1 MFDNN
6 ISYEK
11 LTKLDEKQYEEV
23 LSLQI
28 SKQNIIRIAKDCILN
43 LEKNI
48 LKNYSLLICIDKVC
62 PLKDNKIFDSKQLEE
77 IFHKFKKEFIEYK
90 KNSVLNPISKRYQN
104 GKEEQKIDNLNI
116 LPKSEQI
123 EKRLEFLKLIIKLQ
137 AELKQYNILKEILK
151 YHLFLNQEQ
160 AKSIISQ
167 FIDEFVER
175 EELINIEEIKL
186 YEYLFLEFNYLE
198 NNLEYRIKDIKYD
211 DFNYEIKLYEEIENI
226 KYLNEFICSFS
237 KQKDTDVIEE
247 MTIFIFHFFNS
258 TKNLKLLF
266 KKCDDYLNES
276 SDTSNIIDLCKYAIN
291 NSEKNY
297 ALKIKSLSSLC
308 KKAIFKFTVKF
319 NDKEKDLYFYGNTR
333 INEINNYL
341 NNNLKD
347 FKNNDNEY
355 FMLEYK
361 DNKNSI
367 SLDEYD
373 SNKTLNELNNNFDK
387 SKKVKLEIIR
397 KEIITKDELLDS
409 NNNITERFNSIL
421 INWLKIFSKG
431 KDKMNLDDIADWF
444 IKLSG
449 RKQPFFNKS
458 KLEIIQFLK
467 ENSNVLEITLDEF
480 KDFYKKA
487 CKDDINDVINNI
499 KNMNLITEIPQEI
512 ENDKL
517 PRFYLSNKID
527 ENKEAYLWSLLFEN
541 FIFSLNEDVFDFI
554 SSLSVNEDKYNN
566 ILNNFK
572 KDKNFTQRT
581 SQYINNMYTLYIIES
596 IIEDVEIVNSKYII
610 INKKED
616 QKEKILYKN
625 IYSQKSKP
633 FDDEDNIDKK
643 NQFFI
648 DFINSKYS
656 DLVKYSS
663 FILKKLNEDKEN
675 CNNNNLMVRCCIKCL
690 DIINNIYNSYHN
702 IYSKIDN
709 NSNIINIKY
718 KALKNIIENNNLSK
732 NITDKSI
739 YEEIIIQIIKYV
751 DKCCYK
757 CDNMKQGENNGI
769 ISKLKEN
776 CYILL
781 FSLLYTNKE
790 IFEVINKNEEIKK
803 LFDKVL
809 KDLYLNDNN
818 KKNFGLLFITIFKQI
833 KDKISDEFLSYLN
846 DLIFIVFQ
854 EYIKSDKKKIE
865 NGFISFHF
873 KLLINYDGNK
883 ENLKAKLE
891 DNFKKICDKYYNFIN
906 HKNSNEKINGQILN
920 NIIQDILTKYL
931 DLKCLLNLEL

>member
-1 MFDNN
+1 MTMFDNN

-247 MTIFIFHFFNS
+247 MKIFIFNFFNS

-297 ALKIKSLSSLC
+297 VLKIKSLSSLC

-421 INWLKIFSKG
+421 INWFKIFSKG

-499 KNMNLITEIPQEI
+499 KNINLITEIPQEI

-527 ENKEAYLWSLLFEN
+527 ENKEAYL
-541 FIFSLNEDVFDFI
+541 
-554 SSLSVNEDKYNN
+554 
-566 ILNNFK
+566 
-572 KDKNFTQRT
+572 
-581 SQYINNMYTLYIIES
+581 
-596 IIEDVEIVNSKYII
+596 
-610 INKKED
+610 
-616 QKEKILYKN
+616 
-625 IYSQKSKP
+625 
-633 FDDEDNIDKK
+633 
-643 NQFFI
+643 
-648 DFINSKYS
+648 
-656 DLVKYSS
+656 
-663 FILKKLNEDKEN
+663 
-675 CNNNNLMVRCCIKCL
+675 
-690 DIINNIYNSYHN
+690 
-702 IYSKIDN
+702 
-709 NSNIINIKY
+709 
-718 KALKNIIENNNLSK
+718 
-732 NITDKSI
+732 
-739 YEEIIIQIIKYV
+739 
-751 DKCCYK
+751 
-757 CDNMKQGENNGI
+757 
-769 ISKLKEN
+769 
-776 CYILL
+776 
-781 FSLLYTNKE
+781 
-790 IFEVINKNEEIKK
+790 
-803 LFDKVL
+803 
-809 KDLYLNDNN
+809 
-818 KKNFGLLFITIFKQI
+818 
-833 KDKISDEFLSYLN
+833 
-846 DLIFIVFQ
+846 
-854 EYIKSDKKKIE
+854 
-865 NGFISFHF
+865 
-873 KLLINYDGNK
+873 
-883 ENLKAKLE
+883 
-891 DNFKKICDKYYNFIN
+891 
-906 HKNSNEKINGQILN
+906 
-920 NIIQDILTKYL
+920 
-931 DLKCLLNLEL
+931 